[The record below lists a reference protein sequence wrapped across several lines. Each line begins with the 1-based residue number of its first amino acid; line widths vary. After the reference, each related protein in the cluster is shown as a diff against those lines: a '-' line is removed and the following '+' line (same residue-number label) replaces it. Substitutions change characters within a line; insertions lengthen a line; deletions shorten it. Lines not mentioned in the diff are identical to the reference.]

1 MKIYKIAEEFTVIP
15 QNPTKEPDSDITLQ
29 NLQQA
34 QMAIQETKK
43 IEEAATA
50 VNNAVRNLEEI
61 LGVTTSMAQ
70 DISNA
75 LAEALPKNNAVQT
88 LQRTNVI
95 TNPLQLLDQNTM
107 DIAETKLINDI
118 SKTNAQAS
126 APEMAQAAKTR
137 ILFLK

>member
-15 QNPTKEPDSDITLQ
+15 QNPTREPDPDITLQ

-34 QMAIQETKK
+34 QMALEETKK

-61 LGVTTSMAQ
+61 LGVTTNMAQ
-70 DISNA
+70 DISNS
-75 LAEALPKNNAVQT
+75 LTEALPKNNAVQT

-107 DIAETKLINDI
+107 DIAETKLVNDI
-118 SKTNAQAS
+118 SKSNAQAPS
-126 APEMAQAAKTR
+126 PDIAQAAKTK
-137 ILFLK
+137 IIFLK